1 MARNGCVR
9 QIEGGA
15 SNRVTR
21 EEERTLR
28 RAANALLFACILIL
42 APPPVSAES
51 VIRIGVLKFG
61 TVNWELDV
69 IAHHGLDRAAGI
81 RVEPVELA
89 GTPATQVAL
98 QAGQVDAIVSDW
110 LWVSRQRRSGA
121 DWTFAPFSSAVGA
134 LMVPEESPIRSLT
147 DLKGRHL
154 GIAGSP
160 IDKSWLILRLAA
172 LKNDGFDLEKESS
185 QAFGAPPLLDEQ
197 LKSGR
202 LDGVLTY
209 WPFAARLEAQGMRRV
224 VSVGDAIRRL
234 GIATKIPLVGY
245 VMSEH
250 WAKSNAATVE
260 GFLRARRQAGEI
272 LDRSD
277 EEWRRIAPL
286 TGARNEAELAS
297 LRDDFR
303 AGIPR
308 HWGDRERADVARL
321 YELLATIG
329 GEALVGPSRTL
340 EPGTLLDDDR
350 F

>member
-1 MARNGCVR
+1 M
-9 QIEGGA
+9 
-15 SNRVTR
+15 
-21 EEERTLR
+21 R
-28 RAANALLFACILIL
+28 RAATGLILACVLLFA
-42 APPPVSAES
+42 APAAEADG

-81 RVEPVELA
+81 RIAPVELA
-89 GTPATQVAL
+89 GTPAAQIAL

-110 LWVSRQRRSGA
+110 LWVSRQRASGA

-134 LMVPEESPIRSLT
+134 VMVPTDSPIRSLT
-147 DLKGRHL
+147 DLKDRRL

-172 LKNDGFDLEKESS
+172 QRNDGFDLEKASS
-185 QAFGAPPLLDEQ
+185 QAFGAPPLLEEE

-202 LDGVLTY
+202 LDAVLTY
-209 WPFAARLEAQGMRRV
+209 WQFAARLEAEGMRRLLS
-224 VSVGDAIRRL
+224 VSDAVKSL
-234 GIATKIPLVGY
+234 GISSDIPLVGY
-245 VMSEH
+245 VMSER
-250 WAKSNAATVE
+250 WAKGNSAAVE
-260 GFLRARRQAGEI
+260 GFLRARRQAKEI
-272 LDRSD
+272 LDASD
-277 EEWRRIAPL
+277 EEWRRISGL
-286 TGARNEAELAS
+286 TGARNEAELS
-297 LRDDFR
+297 RLRDAFR

-321 YELLATIG
+321 YALLADIG

-340 EPGTLLDDDR
+340 APGTLFDGDR

>member
-1 MARNGCVR
+1 M
-9 QIEGGA
+9 
-15 SNRVTR
+15 
-21 EEERTLR
+21 R
-28 RAANALLFACILIL
+28 RAAIGLFLACALLST
-42 APPPVSAES
+42 APAAVADG

-81 RVEPVELA
+81 RIEPLELA
-89 GTPATQVAL
+89 GTPAAQIAL

-110 LWVSRQRRSGA
+110 LWVSRQRASGA

-134 LMVPEESPIRSLT
+134 VMVPADSPIRSLT
-147 DLKGRHL
+147 DLKDRRL

-172 LKNDGFDLEKESS
+172 QRNDGLDLEKASS
-185 QAFGAPPLLDEQ
+185 QAFGAPPLLEEE

-202 LDGVLTY
+202 LDAVLTY
-209 WPFAARLEAQGMRRV
+209 WQFAARLEAEGMRRV
-224 VSVGDAIRRL
+224 LSVSDAVKSL
-234 GIATKIPLVGY
+234 GISSDIPLVGY
-245 VMSEH
+245 VMSER
-250 WAKSNAATVE
+250 WAKGNSAAVE
-260 GFLRARRQAGEI
+260 GFLRARRQAKDI
-272 LDRSD
+272 LDASD
-277 EEWRRIAPL
+277 EEWRRISGL
-286 TGARNEAELAS
+286 TGARNEAELS
-297 LRDDFR
+297 RLRDAFR

-321 YELLATIG
+321 YALLAEIG

-340 EPGTLLDDDR
+340 APGTLFDGDR